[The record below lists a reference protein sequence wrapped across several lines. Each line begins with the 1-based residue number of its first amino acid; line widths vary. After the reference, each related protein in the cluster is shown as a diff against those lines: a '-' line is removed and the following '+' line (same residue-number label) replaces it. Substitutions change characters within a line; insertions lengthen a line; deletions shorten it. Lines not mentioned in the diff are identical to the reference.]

1 MFRATFLMALML
13 GAAPVLA
20 QTSVTATGRI
30 YYGPAPGFD
39 QIDIQLINRA
49 RQRIDFAL
57 YSISNAGVI
66 EALAQAAKRGVKIRF
81 YIEPSQR
88 GMFDS
93 KLPPAFAML
102 LRHPNVQ
109 AKFKAAEH
117 DLMHFKTYHV
127 DGKVLRSGTTNFT
140 TSSLRRQDNDIVI
153 YESPQ
158 AAATFMSV
166 FEKMWARADNAV
178 FRP

>member
-1 MFRATFLMALML
+1 MFRSALLIAVFLGL
-13 GAAPVLA
+13 APAFA

-66 EALAQAAKRGVKIRF
+66 EALSDAAKRGVKLRI

-93 KLPPAFAML
+93 KLPPAFATL

-127 DGKVLRSGTTNFT
+127 DGRVLRSGTANFT
-140 TSSLRRQDNDIVI
+140 TSALRRQDNDIVI

-158 AAATFMSV
+158 AVAAFISV
-166 FEKMWARADNAV
+166 FEKMWARSDNAT
-178 FRP
+178 FAR

>member
-1 MFRATFLMALML
+1 MFRSALFLALLL
-13 GAAPVLA
+13 GVSPAFA

-39 QIDIQLINRA
+39 QIDIQLIGRA

-66 EALAQAAKRGVKIRF
+66 EALSDAAKRGVKIRF

-88 GMFDS
+88 GMFDG
-93 KLPPAFAML
+93 KLPPAFATL

-117 DLMHFKTYHV
+117 DLMHFKTYHI
-127 DGKVLRSGTTNFT
+127 DGRVLRSGTANFT

-158 AAATFMSV
+158 AAATFISI
-166 FEKMWARADNAV
+166 FEKMWARSDNAV
-178 FRP
+178 FGR